1 MNNIKRA
8 GSLVLVLILLI
19 ATIGTGL
26 VLAEEYRLN
35 KSVNVYISAEDA
47 KSGKNA
53 LKTYSAGTYNIY
65 KRYNGMINISTT
77 SGAGA
82 WINPADNTVV
92 TTTPTIPKTS
102 DSVSS
107 GQYKLN
113 NSVKTYVSS
122 DHARNRVS
130 STGTYYAGIYNIY
143 KTYNG
148 MINISKGAGPGA
160 WINPAD
166 NKVESSTS
174 VVVTNPTIP
183 KTPTTNTSDTLK
195 SGEYRLNN
203 SVRTYVSADNARNG
217 SSPVGTYYSGV
228 YKIYKSY
235 NGMLNISK
243 VDGPGAWI
251 NPADN
256 KTTTSTTTPTTPT
269 ITEPKTIGTP
279 VTSTN
284 LDKTKLVKY
293 TARSSV
299 NVRTGPSTSNPI
311 LTTNRYGTVIEG
323 IQEGNWIKYNYNGVL
338 GYTSVYYYIKVAAPA
353 TEPTTTVTPIAP
365 STDNAARAAKAAEIA
380 MSKLGSSYVWGSK
393 GPDTFDC
400 SGLTY
405 YSYGQV
411 GVTLPRTSRLQS
423 QIGRSV
429 SYDNMLPGDLIF
441 YARDGVVYHVAM
453 YAGNDKIVHSTS
465 PKDGVVVANRNDS
478 WMKRNLYGVKR
489 IIE

>member
-92 TTTPTIPKTS
+92 TSTPTIPKTS

-113 NSVKTYVSS
+113 NSVKTYVSA

-148 MINISKGAGPGA
+148 MINISKGA
-160 WINPAD
+160 
-166 NKVESSTS
+166 
-174 VVVTNPTIP
+174 
-183 KTPTTNTSDTLK
+183 
-195 SGEYRLNN
+195 
-203 SVRTYVSADNARNG
+203 
-217 SSPVGTYYSGV
+217 
-228 YKIYKSY
+228 
-235 NGMLNISK
+235 
-243 VDGPGAWI
+243 GPGAWI

-338 GYTSVYYYIKVAAPA
+338 GYTSVYYYIKVDAPA